1 MATPS
6 SQKADRR
13 PISFVLTNDFDG
25 SVTQVSPPIRPEDL
39 ARNEPSL
46 MTPVQT
52 LGGAYIDDFGP
63 GLSNIQISGHTGW
76 RGAETEDGAA
86 AFEALRNLIW
96 VGWHGRRQAMVD
108 AGQSPD
114 VVKLIFADALDNIVN
129 VVVPGSFSL
138 KRNRARPLLMMYNL
152 SMTVVSDRVDPAL
165 IDRLKL
171 LGPGDVVAGVESLVD
186 SISRLESAASDV
198 RDWVEASIAGPVRSY
213 LQLTTNIMNSV
224 VARRNEINGL
234 VDAQASQLVTIATD
248 LATVG
253 RNVFLTYNAIVGLPD
268 YIRHRTMEVA
278 NAYEN
283 AYCVLRNVFNTQQMY
298 PDYQGLY
305 GSSSCS
311 STVGGAPLSL
321 YRGSNPFEVVL
332 PPIQPPP
339 TVTAAARN
347 SIEALKSMDPV
358 LSPLPFGQLAE
369 DLVRISEG
377 VVT

>member
-76 RGAETEDGAA
+76 RGSEAEDGAA
-86 AFEALRNLIW
+86 AFETLRNLIW
-96 VGWHGRRQAMVD
+96 VAWHARRQAAVD

-129 VVVPGSFSL
+129 VVVPGAFSL

-165 IDRLKL
+165 VDRLKL
-171 LGPGDVVAGVESLVD
+171 LGPGDVVAGVESLTD
-186 SISRLESAASDV
+186 SISRLEAAAADV
-198 RDWVEASIAGPVRSY
+198 REWVEASIAVPVRSY
-213 LQLTTNIMNSV
+213 LRLTTDIMNSV
-224 VARRNEINGL
+224 VARRNAVNGL
-234 VDAQASQLVTIATD
+234 VDAQASQLIAIATD
-248 LATVG
+248 LAAVG
-253 RNVFLTYNAIVGLPD
+253 RNVFLTYNAVVGLPD

-283 AYCVLRNVFNTQQMY
+283 AYCVLRNVFNTQQLY

-311 STVGGAPLSL
+311 STVGGSPLSL
-321 YRGSNPFEVVL
+321 YRGSNPFEVAL

-347 SIEALKSMDPV
+347 SIEALKSMDLV
-358 LSPLPFGQLAE
+358 LSPVSFSLLAE